1 MRFII
6 PIQFRF
12 LMYHGMAMYPFLFL
26 KNRNLVYDKIF
37 INHERIHFRQQLEML
52 IIPFYI
58 IYFTEYFVNLWHYRN
73 HVEAYMNICFER
85 EAFEHQQDLNY
96 LQNRKFWTFLNYWN

>member
-1 MRFII
+1 
-6 PIQFRF
+6 
-12 LMYHGMAMYPFLFL
+12 MYHGMAMYPFLFL

-58 IYFTEYFVNLWHYRN
+58 IYFTEYFANLWHYRN